1 MPHPVNPSPTR
12 SDPTSP
18 EGAFVLG
25 RRSPA
30 RAARGFTLIELI
42 VVVIII
48 GIFAGLAL
56 PAVTHQ
62 LRDRRVHETAE
73 RIAMIYQ
80 QARMHAMGQGGAVLV
95 RYSQGS
101 SGQGRFDVREA
112 LVGSVDT
119 NQACANMPSTSCTA
133 TEWNNAAQGQFRI
146 MDTLDL
152 GTEYG
157 LDNVFA
163 VVVPES
169 SGATGSD
176 MDVCFTPLGRS
187 YKRYATSSDN
197 ILTPLTGVPQV
208 NVYRAPGGVIQGL
221 TRTVLVLPTGIA
233 RLQL

>member
-1 MPHPVNPSPTR
+1 MPYPVNSLPNG
-12 SDPTSP
+12 SDKTSS
-18 EGAFVLG
+18 ESAFVAGG
-25 RRSPA
+25 RST
-30 RAARGFTLIELI
+30 ARGFTLIELI

-119 NQACANMPSTSCTA
+119 NQACANMPSTSCTQ
-133 TEWNNAAQGQFRI
+133 TEWNNSAQGQFRI

-197 ILTPLTGVPQV
+197 ILTPLTGVPQ
-208 NVYRAPGGVIQGL
+208 GL